1 MQPEDARTSAG
12 RWKSEVRI
20 PKFGSELAA
29 LEGPWQTQPRVA
41 CRQGPCTL
49 QQAARTSETEA
60 NQQKAVPSIS
70 QIQRAGTG
78 AFGTIRLLKG
88 ASLANLFTLLGGR
101 VRYGVVTLK

>member
-1 MQPEDARTSAG
+1 MR
-12 RWKSEVRI
+12 VRGKLSLEWRAVKVLVLCSKLLEL
-20 PKFGSELAA
+20 PKLK
-29 LEGPWQTQPRVA
+29 QTNKRH
-41 CRQGPCTL
+41 
-49 QQAARTSETEA
+49 
-60 NQQKAVPSIS
+60 VPSIS